1 MNEAQKAAFETALQ
15 EVKDPEIPSI
25 SVLELG
31 IITAM
36 AFEGG
41 KASITMTPTFSGCP
55 AVDYMQKDIHAA
67 ISALDFVDEAIVNVD
82 FSVPWTSNRISEAG
96 RKKLQEFGLAAPARH
111 NGTVELTDIEA
122 AHCPNCG
129 SPNTTLNTMFGPTL
143 CRAIHRCFECLEP
156 FESFKPL

>member
-1 MNEAQKAAFETALQ
+1 MNKEQKAAIEVALQ

-31 IITAM
+31 IITGIELEERLAT
-36 AFEGG
+36 
-41 KASITMTPTFSGCP
+41 ITMTPTFSGCP

-67 ISALDFVDEAIVNVD
+67 VIALEFVDEAKVNVD
-82 FSVPWTSNRISEAG
+82 FSTPWTSNRISEAG
-96 RKKLQEFGLAAPARH
+96 RKKLQEFGLAAPKRH